1 MKKAV
6 LVGRP
11 NVGKSALFNRLAG
24 RRISIVHDQPGVT
37 RDRIEAV
44 CNLGRAPFSIVDTGG
59 IGASPDPDFA
69 EATHRAADEA
79 IEGADVVLF
88 VLDGQDGLLPLDAEL
103 AAKLRRASRPVVL
116 VVNKLDHPKHD
127 DRESE
132 FAKLGFARVVGVSA
146 VHGRGMND
154 LLDAVQ
160 EAFGATAPEA
170 ELPEQVIPP
179 RLVII
184 GRPNVG
190 KSSLT
195 NALLGR
201 ARAIVST
208 IAGTTRDSLE
218 IPCEL
223 GGSAYLL
230 LDTAGIR
237 HRSRHN
243 TSVEVF
249 SVMRSEEA
257 IRMADVC
264 VLVIDASAGVTAQDK
279 RIAGLIQQARKAVIV
294 VVNKADLLP
303 PEAQTREGLKE
314 ALAAWQ
320 AELFFLPHAPMVLL
334 SAKTGENLRRLGTV
348 LEKVRQHAT
357 RRLGTGELNRV
368 IRDAMILH
376 PAPAR
381 GVRRLKV
388 FYATQLEETN
398 PRPFAP
404 VKFLLFVNSPGLLT
418 PTYETYLAAQL
429 RRIREYPGLP
439 LVLEL
444 RARPESEKRTRSRAS
459 GRPTKS
465 PGKFSAKRAA
475 KRPAPKKRHKG

>member
-44 CNLGRAPFSIVDTGG
+44 CKLGAAPFGIVDTGG
-59 IGASPDPDFA
+59 IGAAPDPDFA
-69 EATHRAADEA
+69 EATHRAADDA
-79 IEGADVVLF
+79 LDAADAVLF
-88 VLDGQDGLLPLDAEL
+88 VVDGKDGLLPLDKEL

-116 VVNKLDHPKHD
+116 VVNKLDNPKHD
-127 DRESE
+127 DLETE
-132 FAKLGFARVVGVSA
+132 FLQLGFPGVVGVSA
-146 VHGRGMND
+146 VHGRGTDD
-154 LLDAVQ
+154 LLAAI
-160 EAFGATAPEA
+160 ETAFGAQATDAEPPEA
-170 ELPEQVIPP
+170 GIPP
-179 RLVII
+179 RIVII

-195 NALLGR
+195 NALLGSD
-201 ARAIVST
+201 RAIVSD
-208 IAGTTRDSLE
+208 IAGTTRDALE
-218 IPCEL
+218 VPCHL
-223 GGSAYLL
+223 GGHDYLL

-237 HRSRHN
+237 HRSKHN

-264 VLVIDASAGVTAQDK
+264 VLVIDAQSGVTEQDK
-279 RIAGLIQQARKAVIV
+279 RIAGLVQKARKAVV
-294 VVNKADLLP
+294 VAVNKADLLP
-303 PEAQTREGLKE
+303 ADAKRRDGLKE
-314 ALAAWQ
+314 QLAAWQ
-320 AELFFLPHAPMVLL
+320 SQLFFLPHAPLVLL
-334 SAKTGENLRRLGTV
+334 SAKTGDNLKRLGTT
-348 LEKVRQHAT
+348 LEKVRQHAA

-368 IRDAMILH
+368 IREAMTLH
-376 PAPAR
+376 PPPMK
-381 GVRRLKV
+381 GTRRLKV

-404 VKFLLFVNSPGLLT
+404 VKFLLFVNAPGLLT

-429 RRIREYPGLP
+429 RRVREYPGLP
-439 LVLEL
+439 LILEL
-444 RARPESEKRTRSRAS
+444 RARPESEKRVRSR
-459 GRPTKS
+459 G
-465 PGKFSAKRAA
+465 G
-475 KRPAPKKRHKG
+475 KRPARRLTTKRR

>member
-44 CNLGRAPFSIVDTGG
+44 CQLGPSPFAIVDTGG
-59 IGASPDPDFA
+59 IGAAPDPDFA
-69 EATHRAADEA
+69 EATHRAADDA
-79 IEGADVVLF
+79 LEGADVVLF
-88 VLDGQDGLLPLDAEL
+88 VVDGQRGLLPLDAEL
-103 AAKLRRASRPVVL
+103 AAKLRRAARPVLL
-116 VVNKLDHPKHD
+116 VVNKLDNPKHD
-127 DRESE
+127 DLENE
-132 FAKLGFARVVGVSA
+132 FRQLGFPSVVGVSA
-146 VHGRGMND
+146 VHGRGTDD
-154 LLDAVQ
+154 LVAAIG
-160 EAFGATAPEA
+160 EAFGRGDEEEPPPENA
-170 ELPEQVIPP
+170 LPP
-179 RLVII
+179 RIVII

-201 ARAIVST
+201 ERAIVSS

-218 IPCEL
+218 VPCEL
-223 GGSAYLL
+223 GGRPYLL

-237 HRSRHN
+237 HRSKHS

-264 VLVIDASAGVTAQDK
+264 VLVIDAQSGVTEQDK
-279 RIAGLIQQARKAVIV
+279 RIAGLVQKARKAVV
-294 VVNKADLLP
+294 VAVNKADLLP
-303 PEAQTREGLKE
+303 AEAKRRDGLKE
-314 ALAAWQ
+314 QLEAWQ
-320 AELFFLPHAPMVLL
+320 SQLFFLPHAPLVLL
-334 SAKTGENLRRLGTV
+334 SAKTGDNLKRLGTT

-368 IRDAMILH
+368 IREAMTLH
-376 PAPAR
+376 PPPMK
-381 GVRRLKV
+381 GTRRLKV

-404 VKFLLFVNSPGLLT
+404 VKFLFFVNAPGLLT

-429 RRIREYPGLP
+429 RRVREYPGLP
-439 LVLEL
+439 LILEL
-444 RARPESEKRTRSRAS
+444 RARPESEKRRRTR
-459 GRPTKS
+459 GGKRP
-465 PGKFSAKRAA
+465 A
-475 KRPAPKKRHKG
+475 KRPAVKRR

>member
-1 MKKAV
+1 MKTAV

-44 CNLGRAPFSIVDTGG
+44 CALGSSPFGIVDTGG

-79 IEGADVVLF
+79 VEGADVVLF

-103 AAKLRRASRPVVL
+103 AAKLRRASRPVIL
-116 VVNKLDHPKHD
+116 VVNKLDHPNHD
-127 DRESE
+127 VRESE
-132 FAKLGFARVVGVSA
+132 FSKLGFPRVVGVSA

-160 EAFGATAPEA
+160 EAFGAPGPVN

-195 NALLGR
+195 NALLGSDR
-201 ARAIVST
+201 SIVST

-223 GGSAYLL
+223 GGTPYLL

-279 RIAGLIQQARKAVIV
+279 RIAGLIQQARKGVIV

-303 PEAQTREGLKE
+303 SESQNREGLKE
-314 ALAAWQ
+314 SLAAWQ
-320 AELFFLPHAPMVLL
+320 AELFFLPHAPLVLL
-334 SAKTGENLRRLGTV
+334 SAKTGDNLRRLGTV

-368 IRDAMILH
+368 IRDAMTLH

-429 RRIREYPGLP
+429 RKVREYPGLP

-444 RARPESEKRTRSRAS
+444 RARPESERRVRTR
-459 GRPTKS
+459 GGNRP
-465 PGKFSAKRAA
+465 A
-475 KRPAPKKRHKG
+475 KRPAKKSAPRKRHKG

>member
-44 CNLGRAPFSIVDTGG
+44 CRLGASPFAIVDTGG
-59 IGASPDPDFA
+59 IGSSPDPDFA
-69 EATHRAADEA
+69 EATHRAADDA
-79 IEGADVVLF
+79 LEGADAVLF
-88 VLDGQDGLLPLDAEL
+88 VVDGKDGLLPLDTEL
-103 AAKLRRASRPVVL
+103 AAKLRRAARPVLL
-116 VVNKLDHPKHD
+116 VVNKLDNPKHD
-127 DRESE
+127 DLENE
-132 FAKLGFARVVGVSA
+132 FRQLGFPSVVGVSA
-146 VHGRGMND
+146 VHGRGTDD
-154 LLDAVQ
+154 LLAAIG
-160 EAFGATAPEA
+160 EAFGRGGEEEP
-170 ELPEQVIPP
+170 LPENTLPP
-179 RLVII
+179 RIVII

-195 NALLGR
+195 NALLGSE
-201 ARAIVST
+201 RAIVSS

-218 IPCEL
+218 VPCEL
-223 GGSAYLL
+223 GGRPYLL

-237 HRSRHN
+237 HRSKHS

-264 VLVIDASAGVTAQDK
+264 VLVIDAQSGVTEQDK
-279 RIAGLIQQARKAVIV
+279 RIAGLVQKSRKAVV
-294 VVNKADLLP
+294 VAVNKADLLP
-303 PEAQTREGLKE
+303 AEAKRRDGLKE
-314 ALAAWQ
+314 QLEAWQ
-320 AELFFLPHAPMVLL
+320 SQLFFLPHAPLVLL
-334 SAKTGENLRRLGTV
+334 SAKTGDNLKRLGTT

-368 IRDAMILH
+368 MRDAMTLH
-376 PAPAR
+376 PPPMK
-381 GVRRLKV
+381 GTRRLKV
-388 FYATQLEETN
+388 FYATQLEESD

-404 VKFLLFVNSPGLLT
+404 VKFLLFVNAPGLLT

-429 RRIREYPGLP
+429 RRVREYPGLP
-439 LVLEL
+439 LILEL
-444 RARPESEKRTRSRAS
+444 RARPESEKRRRTR
-459 GRPTKS
+459 G
-465 PGKFSAKRAA
+465 G
-475 KRPAPKKRHKG
+475 KRPAQRPATKRR

>member
-37 RDRIEAV
+37 RDRIEAI
-44 CNLGRAPFSIVDTGG
+44 CNLGAAPFGIIDTGG
-59 IGASPDPDFA
+59 IGAAPDPDFA
-69 EATHRAADEA
+69 EATHRAADDALED
-79 IEGADVVLF
+79 ADAVLF
-88 VLDGQDGLLPLDAEL
+88 VVDGKDGLLPLDTEL

-116 VVNKLDHPKHD
+116 VVNKLDNPKHD
-127 DRESE
+127 DLEGE
-132 FAKLGFARVVGVSA
+132 FLQLGFDRVVGVSA
-146 VHGRGMND
+146 VHGRGTDD
-154 LLDAVQ
+154 LLAAITD
-160 EAFGATAPEA
+160 AFGRGGEESAP
-170 ELPEQVIPP
+170 PENALPP
-179 RLVII
+179 RIVII

-195 NALLGR
+195 NALLGSQ
-201 ARAIVST
+201 RAIVSD
-208 IAGTTRDSLE
+208 IAGTTRDALE
-218 IPCEL
+218 VPCEL
-223 GGSAYLL
+223 GGHPYLL

-237 HRSRHN
+237 HRSKHS

-264 VLVIDASAGVTAQDK
+264 VLVIDAQSGVTEQDK
-279 RIAGLIQQARKAVIV
+279 RIAGLVQKARKAVV
-294 VVNKADLLP
+294 VAVNKADLLP
-303 PEAQTREGLKE
+303 AEAKKRDGLKE
-314 ALAAWQ
+314 QLEMWQ
-320 AELFFLPHAPMVLL
+320 SQLFFLPYAPMVLL
-334 SAKTGENLRRLGTV
+334 SAKTGDNIKRLGTT

-368 IRDAMILH
+368 IREAMTLH
-376 PAPAR
+376 PPPMK
-381 GVRRLKV
+381 GTRRLKV

-404 VKFLLFVNSPGLLT
+404 VKFLFFVNAPGLLT

-429 RRIREYPGLP
+429 RRVREYPGLP
-439 LVLEL
+439 LILEL
-444 RARPESEKRTRSRAS
+444 RARPESEKRRRTRGSK
-459 GRPTKS
+459 RP
-465 PGKFSAKRAA
+465 A
-475 KRPAPKKRHKG
+475 KRPAAKRR

>member
-44 CNLGRAPFSIVDTGG
+44 CKLGAAPFGIVDTGG
-59 IGASPDPDFA
+59 IGAAPDPDFA
-69 EATHRAADEA
+69 EATHRAADDA
-79 IEGADVVLF
+79 LDAADAVLF
-88 VLDGQDGLLPLDAEL
+88 VVDGKDGLLPLDKEL

-116 VVNKLDHPKHD
+116 VVNKLDNPKHD
-127 DRESE
+127 DLETE
-132 FAKLGFARVVGVSA
+132 FLQLGFPGVVGVSA
-146 VHGRGMND
+146 VHGRGTDD
-154 LLDAVQ
+154 LLAAI
-160 EAFGATAPEA
+160 ETAFGAQATDAEPPEA
-170 ELPEQVIPP
+170 GIPP
-179 RLVII
+179 RIVII

-195 NALLGR
+195 NALLGSD
-201 ARAIVST
+201 RAIVSD
-208 IAGTTRDSLE
+208 IAGTTRDALE
-218 IPCEL
+218 VPCHL
-223 GGSAYLL
+223 GGHDYLL

-237 HRSRHN
+237 HRSKHN

-264 VLVIDASAGVTAQDK
+264 VLVIDAQSGVTEQDK
-279 RIAGLIQQARKAVIV
+279 RIAGLVQKARKAVV
-294 VVNKADLLP
+294 VAVNKADLLP
-303 PEAQTREGLKE
+303 ADAKRRDGLKE
-314 ALAAWQ
+314 QLAAWQ
-320 AELFFLPHAPMVLL
+320 SQLFFLPHAPLVLL
-334 SAKTGENLRRLGTV
+334 SAMTGDNLKRLGTT

-368 IRDAMILH
+368 IREAMTLH
-376 PAPAR
+376 PPPMK
-381 GVRRLKV
+381 GTRRLKV

-404 VKFLLFVNSPGLLT
+404 VKFLLFVNAPGLLT

-429 RRIREYPGLP
+429 RRVREYPGLP
-439 LVLEL
+439 LILEI
-444 RARPESEKRTRSRAS
+444 RARPESEKRRRTR
-459 GRPTKS
+459 GGKRP
-465 PGKFSAKRAA
+465 A
-475 KRPAPKKRHKG
+475 KRPAVKRR

>member
-44 CNLGRAPFSIVDTGG
+44 CRLGASPFAIVDTGG
-59 IGASPDPDFA
+59 IGSSPDPDFA
-69 EATHRAADEA
+69 EATHRAADDA
-79 IEGADVVLF
+79 LEGADAVLF
-88 VLDGQDGLLPLDAEL
+88 VVDGKDGLLPLDTEL
-103 AAKLRRASRPVVL
+103 AAKLRRAARPVLL
-116 VVNKLDHPKHD
+116 VVNKLDNPKHD
-127 DRESE
+127 DLENE
-132 FAKLGFARVVGVSA
+132 FRQLGFPSVVGVSA
-146 VHGRGMND
+146 VHGRGTDD
-154 LLDAVQ
+154 LLAAIG
-160 EAFGATAPEA
+160 EAFGRGGEEEP
-170 ELPEQVIPP
+170 LPENTLPP
-179 RLVII
+179 RIVII

-195 NALLGR
+195 NALLGSE
-201 ARAIVST
+201 RAIVSS

-218 IPCEL
+218 VPCEL
-223 GGSAYLL
+223 GGRPYLL

-237 HRSRHN
+237 HRSKHS

-264 VLVIDASAGVTAQDK
+264 VLVIDAQSGVTEQDK
-279 RIAGLIQQARKAVIV
+279 RIAGLVQKSRKAVV
-294 VVNKADLLP
+294 VAVNKADLLP
-303 PEAQTREGLKE
+303 AEAKRRDGLKE
-314 ALAAWQ
+314 QLESWQ
-320 AELFFLPHAPMVLL
+320 SQLFFLPHAPLVLL
-334 SAKTGENLRRLGTV
+334 SAKSGDNLKRLGTT

-368 IRDAMILH
+368 MRDAMTLH
-376 PAPAR
+376 PPPMK
-381 GVRRLKV
+381 GTRRLKV
-388 FYATQLEETN
+388 FYATQLEESD

-404 VKFLLFVNSPGLLT
+404 VKFLLFVNAPGLLT

-429 RRIREYPGLP
+429 RRVREYPGLP
-439 LVLEL
+439 LILEL
-444 RARPESEKRTRSRAS
+444 RARPESEKRRRTR
-459 GRPTKS
+459 G
-465 PGKFSAKRAA
+465 G
-475 KRPAPKKRHKG
+475 KRPAQRPATKRR

>member
-37 RDRIEAV
+37 RDRIEAL
-44 CNLGRAPFSIVDTGG
+44 CTLGPVPFGIVDTGG

-69 EATHRAADEA
+69 EATHRAADDA
-79 IEGADVVLF
+79 LEGADAVLF
-88 VLDGQDGLLPLDAEL
+88 VVDGKDGLLPLDTEL

-116 VVNKLDHPKHD
+116 VVNKLDDPKHD
-127 DRESE
+127 DLEAE
-132 FAKLGFARVVGVSA
+132 FLQLGFDRVVGISA
-146 VHGRGMND
+146 VHGRGTDD
-154 LLDAVQ
+154 LLSAVG
-160 EAFGATAPEA
+160 EAFGAQEPGSD
-170 ELPEQVIPP
+170 LPETKIPP
-179 RLVII
+179 RIVII

-201 ARAIVST
+201 DRAIVSD
-208 IAGTTRDSLE
+208 IAGTTRDALE
-218 IPCEL
+218 VPCEF
-223 GGSAYLL
+223 GERPYLL

-264 VLVIDASAGVTAQDK
+264 VLVIDAQSGVTEQDK
-279 RIAGLIQQARKAVIV
+279 RIAGLIQKSRKAVVIA
-294 VVNKADLLP
+294 VNKADLLD
-303 PEAQTREGLKE
+303 ADSTRREGLKE
-314 ALAAWQ
+314 QLAAWQ
-320 AELFFLPHAPMVLL
+320 SQLFFLPYAPLVLL
-334 SAKTGENLRRLGTV
+334 SAKTGDNLKRLGTTV
-348 LEKVRQHAT
+348 EKMRQHAT

-368 IRDAMILH
+368 FRDAMTLH
-376 PAPAR
+376 PPPMR
-381 GVRRLKV
+381 GTRRLKV
-388 FYATQLEETN
+388 FYATQLEESA

-404 VKFLLFVNSPGLLT
+404 VKFLLFVNAPGLLT
-418 PTYETYLAAQL
+418 PTYETYLAAQV
-429 RRIREYPGLP
+429 RRVREYPGLP
-439 LVLEL
+439 LIFEL
-444 RARPESEKRTRSRAS
+444 RARPESEKRVRTR
-459 GRPTKS
+459 G
-465 PGKFSAKRAA
+465 G
-475 KRPAPKKRHKG
+475 KRPAKRSATKRR

>member
-44 CNLGRAPFSIVDTGG
+44 CRLGKSPFEIVDTGG

-69 EATHRAADEA
+69 EATHRAADA
-79 IEGADVVLF
+79 ALDGADVVLF
-88 VLDGQDGLLPLDAEL
+88 VVDAKDGLLPLDSEL
-103 AAKLRRASRPVVL
+103 AAKLRRASRSVVL
-116 VVNKLDHPKHD
+116 VVNKLDNPKHD
-127 DRESE
+127 LLEAE
-132 FAKLGFARVVGVSA
+132 FLQLGFTRVVGVSA
-146 VHGRGMND
+146 VHGRGTDD
-154 LLDAVQ
+154 LLATLE
-160 EAFGATAPEA
+160 EAFGTMPSEVEPPEGA
-170 ELPEQVIPP
+170 IPP
-179 RLVII
+179 KIVIL

-195 NALLGR
+195 NALLGSE
-201 ARAIVST
+201 RAIVSD
-208 IAGTTRDSLE
+208 IAGTTRDALQV
-218 IPCEL
+218 PCEL
-223 GGSAYLL
+223 GGHPYLL

-257 IRMADVC
+257 IRLADVC
-264 VLVIDASAGVTAQDK
+264 VLVIDAVAGVTEQDK
-279 RIAGLIQQARKAVIV
+279 RIAGLIQKARKAVVV

-303 PEAQTREGLKE
+303 PEAVHRDGLKE
-314 ALAAWQ
+314 SLEAWQ
-320 AELFFLPHAPMVLL
+320 SALFFLPHAPLVLL
-334 SAKTGENLRRLGTV
+334 SAKTGDNLRRLGTV

-357 RRLGTGELNRV
+357 RRIGTGELNRI
-368 IRDAMILH
+368 IRDTLTLH
-376 PAPAR
+376 PPPAK
-381 GVRRLKV
+381 GSRRLKI
-388 FYATQLEETN
+388 FYATQLEDTK

-418 PTYETYLAAQL
+418 PTYETYLTAQL
-429 RRIREYPGLP
+429 RRVREYPGLP
-439 LVLEL
+439 LLLEL
-444 RARPESEKRTRSRAS
+444 RARPESARRTRGGGRVSR
-459 GRPTKS
+459 
-465 PGKFSAKRAA
+465 
-475 KRPAPKKRHKG
+475 RPARKK

>member
-44 CNLGRAPFSIVDTGG
+44 CQSGPAPFGIVDTGG

-69 EATHRAADEA
+69 EATHRAADDA
-79 IEGADVVLF
+79 LDGADIVLF
-88 VLDGQDGLLPLDAEL
+88 VVDGKDGLLPLDTEL

-116 VVNKLDHPKHD
+116 VVNKLDDPKHD
-127 DRESE
+127 DLEAE
-132 FAKLGFARVVGVSA
+132 FLQLGFDRVVGVSA
-146 VHGRGMND
+146 VHGRGTDD
-154 LLDAVQ
+154 LLAAVGA
-160 EAFGATAPEA
+160 AFGAGETESAP
-170 ELPEQVIPP
+170 PETKIPP
-179 RLVII
+179 RIVII

-201 ARAIVST
+201 DRAIVSD
-208 IAGTTRDSLE
+208 IAGTTRDALE
-218 IPCEL
+218 VPCEL
-223 GGSAYLL
+223 GGRPYLL

-264 VLVIDASAGVTAQDK
+264 VLVIDAQSGVTEQDK
-279 RIAGLIQQARKAVIV
+279 RIAGLVQKARKAVVIA
-294 VVNKADLLP
+294 VNKADLLP
-303 PEAQTREGLKE
+303 AESKKRDGLKE
-314 ALAAWQ
+314 QLEVWQ
-320 AELFFLPHAPMVLL
+320 SQLFFLPYAPMVLL
-334 SAKTGENLRRLGTV
+334 SAKTGDNLKRLGTT

-368 IRDAMILH
+368 VRDAMTLH
-376 PAPAR
+376 PPPMK
-381 GVRRLKV
+381 GTRRLKV
-388 FYATQLEETN
+388 FYATQLEETA
-398 PRPFAP
+398 PRPFAA
-404 VKFLLFVNSPGLLT
+404 VKFLFFVNAPGLLT
-418 PTYETYLAAQL
+418 ATYETYLAAQI
-429 RRIREYPGLP
+429 RRVREYPGLP

-444 RARPESEKRTRSRAS
+444 RARPESEKRRRTR
-459 GRPTKS
+459 G
-465 PGKFSAKRAA
+465 GKHPAKRSPV
-475 KRPAPKKRHKG
+475 KRR

>member
-44 CNLGRAPFSIVDTGG
+44 CRLGASPFAIVDTGG
-59 IGASPDPDFA
+59 IGSSPDPDFA
-69 EATHRAADEA
+69 EATHRAADDA
-79 IEGADVVLF
+79 LEGADAVLF
-88 VLDGQDGLLPLDAEL
+88 VVDGKDGLLPLDTEL
-103 AAKLRRASRPVVL
+103 AAKLRRAARPVLL
-116 VVNKLDHPKHD
+116 VVNKLDNPKHD
-127 DRESE
+127 DLENE
-132 FAKLGFARVVGVSA
+132 FRQLGFPSVVGVSA
-146 VHGRGMND
+146 VHGRGTDD
-154 LLDAVQ
+154 LLAAIG
-160 EAFGATAPEA
+160 EAFGRGGEEEP
-170 ELPEQVIPP
+170 LPENTLPP
-179 RLVII
+179 RIVII

-195 NALLGR
+195 NALLGSE
-201 ARAIVST
+201 RAIVSS

-218 IPCEL
+218 VPCEL
-223 GGSAYLL
+223 GGRPYLL

-237 HRSRHN
+237 HRSKHS

-264 VLVIDASAGVTAQDK
+264 VLVIDAQSGVTEQDK
-279 RIAGLIQQARKAVIV
+279 RIAGLVQKSRKAVV
-294 VVNKADLLP
+294 VAVNKADLLP
-303 PEAQTREGLKE
+303 AEAKRRDGLKE
-314 ALAAWQ
+314 QLESWQ
-320 AELFFLPHAPMVLL
+320 SQLFFLPHAPLVLL
-334 SAKTGENLRRLGTV
+334 SAKTGDNLKRLGTT

-368 IRDAMILH
+368 MRDAMTLH
-376 PAPAR
+376 PPPMK
-381 GVRRLKV
+381 GTRRLKV
-388 FYATQLEETN
+388 FYATQLEESD

-404 VKFLLFVNSPGLLT
+404 VKFLLFVNAPGLLT

-429 RRIREYPGLP
+429 RRVREYPGLP
-439 LVLEL
+439 LILEL
-444 RARPESEKRTRSRAS
+444 RARPESEKRRRTR
-459 GRPTKS
+459 G
-465 PGKFSAKRAA
+465 G
-475 KRPAPKKRHKG
+475 KRPAQRPATKRR

>member
-44 CNLGRAPFSIVDTGG
+44 CKLGSTPFGIIDTGG

-69 EATHRAADEA
+69 EATHRAADDALED
-79 IEGADVVLF
+79 ADVVVF
-88 VLDGQDGLLPLDAEL
+88 VVDGQDGLLPLDTEL

-116 VVNKLDHPKHD
+116 VVNKLDHAKHD
-127 DRESE
+127 DLEAE
-132 FAKLGFARVVGVSA
+132 FLQLGFPRCVGVSA
-146 VHGRGMND
+146 VHGRGTDD
-154 LLDAVQ
+154 LLSAIAN
-160 EAFGATAPEA
+160 AFGAGEGAEVPEA
-170 ELPEQVIPP
+170 KIPP
-179 RLVII
+179 RIVII

-201 ARAIVST
+201 ARAIVSE

-218 IPCEL
+218 VPCEL
-223 GGSAYLL
+223 GGHTYLL

-237 HRSRHN
+237 HRSKHS

-264 VLVIDASAGVTAQDK
+264 VLVIDAQVGVTEQDK
-279 RIAGLIQQARKAVIV
+279 RIAGLVQKARKAVV
-294 VVNKADLLP
+294 VAVNKADLL
-303 PEAQTREGLKE
+303 EDDSRHREGLKE
-314 ALAAWQ
+314 QLATWQ
-320 AELFFLPHAPMVLL
+320 SQLFFLPYAPMVLL
-334 SAKTGENLRRLGTV
+334 SAKTGQSLSRLGTT

-368 IRDAMILH
+368 FRDAMTLH
-376 PAPAR
+376 PPPMK
-381 GVRRLKV
+381 GTRRLKI
-388 FYATQLEETN
+388 FYATQLESPD

-404 VKFLLFVNSPGLLT
+404 VKFLLFVNAPGLLT
-418 PTYETYLAAQL
+418 PTYETYLASQL
-429 RRIREYPGLP
+429 RRLREYPGLP
-439 LVLEL
+439 LNLEL
-444 RARPESEKRTRSRAS
+444 RARPESERRTRSR
-459 GRPTKS
+459 GGKRPS
-465 PGKFSAKRAA
+465 
-475 KRPAPKKRHKG
+475 KRPASRRK